1 VQGTFYIHP
10 NLAGAI
16 VLGKYWADA
25 IAFPLNFPTNGS
37 YVAWLQSGD
46 LSPGAPGTGFSDT
59 PTNALVSNGVA
70 YGDPNGLVAALAAN
84 PASFNVTAD
93 LRSDAVL
100 NVVLQS
106 STNLLNWT
114 PRIWSVAP
122 SQNGVATGFIRYL
135 IHDQSVAA
143 QTEQFYR
150 LELSY

>member
-1 VQGTFYIHP
+1 MARMW
-10 NLAGAI
+10 LA
-16 VLGKYWADA
+16 YC
-25 IAFPLNFPTNGS
+25 
-37 YVAWLQSGD
+37 
-46 LSPGAPGTGFSDT
+46 
-59 PTNALVSNGVA
+59 
-70 YGDPNGLVAALAAN
+70 DPNGLVAALAAN

-106 STNLLNWT
+106 STDLLNWT
-114 PRIWSVAP
+114 PLTWSVAP

-135 IHDQSVAA
+135 IQNQSVSA